1 MRRSS
6 APTAL
11 LLCALLS
18 GLVGCAAARRPP
30 EGQAAAALRPGLAHA
45 GAAGALQAAAADPDP
60 ALRGIALS
68 ALIRVETAPA
78 GGALGP
84 RAAWDPS
91 PWVQRQLVEA
101 LAARATEPESGALLT
116 DLATRPGVEPY
127 VACAAALRAPAGPAL
142 TARLSAQLER
152 GPRWARPPCALAG
165 LRHGL
170 SGADAA
176 GNAALAEGDLPLNL
190 GFLADLSAEDAR
202 ALSPGLEAALP
213 LIEPELLPPLAALLV
228 AWGAPAGRA
237 AAAGLL
243 AEGVVTDQ
251 LGLADALAGH
261 RGAEAEAGL
270 REVAAGG
277 APAAREAARLHLAAR
292 GAGPAAPVLEAAA
305 DAEDR
310 ERRAR
315 ALLALGG
322 ALCGASPDKRL
333 ARAAPELLR
342 AGLRDEDDRVQIA
355 ALQAIS
361 VCGAGGLKA
370 AELEPLL
377 VDAEAEGRVRVEAAR
392 ALLVLAAARS

>member
-1 MRRSS
+1 MRRTS

-11 LLCALLS
+11 LLCALLAAL
-18 GLVGCAAARRPP
+18 GACAAARRPP
-30 EGQAAAALRPGLAHA
+30 DGARAAPLQPGLGHP
-45 GAAGALQAAAADPDP
+45 GALSALQVAAADPDP
-60 ALRGIALS
+60 ALRGLALS
-68 ALIRVETAPA
+68 ALIRVDPAPA

-101 LAARATEPESGALLT
+101 LAARAAEPESGALLI
-116 DLATRPGVEPY
+116 DLATRAGVEPY
-127 VACAAALRAPAGPAL
+127 VACAAALRAPAAPAL
-142 TARLSAQLER
+142 DARLRAQLDR
-152 GPRWARPPCALAG
+152 GPRWTRPPCALAG

-170 SGADAA
+170 SGAEAA
-176 GNAALAEGDLPLNL
+176 GNAALSEGDLPLNL

-202 ALSPGLEAALP
+202 GLQPGLEAALP
-213 LIEPELLPPLAALLV
+213 LVEPELLPPLAALLV

-243 AEGVVTDQ
+243 TEGAVIDQ
-251 LGLADALAGH
+251 VGLADALAGH

-270 REVAAGG
+270 RQIAAGG
-277 APAAREAARLHLAAR
+277 APAAREAARLHLVSR
-292 GAGPAAPVLEAAA
+292 GQGPSAPVLEAAA

-322 ALCGASPDKRL
+322 ALCLPNPDKRL
-333 ARAAPELLR
+333 ARAAPALLR

-361 VCGAGGLKA
+361 ACGGGGLKA

-392 ALLVLAAARS
+392 AVLVLSSDRP